1 MRVDV
6 GIVLLFGLLFHHYS
20 ALATK
25 LIPQMPMTM
34 NECSCDI
41 MHTYDGTLDVFT
53 SEIIFSLNIHCCH
66 EDNLNVEGQA
76 TPIIVFFYLYFSSH
90 LMIDDSYTI
99 DDKV

>member
-1 MRVDV
+1 M
-6 GIVLLFGLLFHHYS
+6 S
-20 ALATK
+20 
-25 LIPQMPMTM
+25 M

-90 LMIDDSYTI
+90 LIIDDSYTI
-99 DDKV
+99 DDKSKYYVNDLCPVHIPLKSA